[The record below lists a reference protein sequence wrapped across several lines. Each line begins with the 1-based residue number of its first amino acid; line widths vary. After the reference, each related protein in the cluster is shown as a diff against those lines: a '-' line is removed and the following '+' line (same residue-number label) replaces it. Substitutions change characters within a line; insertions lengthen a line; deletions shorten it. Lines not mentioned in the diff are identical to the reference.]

1 MNYKITVN
9 SDSFI
14 LFTAKD
20 KEEFYN
26 KIIDAI
32 IDYKKLCHADDEY
45 ISKLK
50 LIYME
55 NFIKG
60 IPLNEF
66 HNEFICQILQEEMKN
81 NFKFKIGA
89 ESNNPKVFMHTY
101 INPESCT
108 IISADKNKIEQI
120 YDTLQEMADE
130 EKGLLYFLEQL
141 GD

>member
-1 MNYKITVN
+1 MNYKITIN
-9 SDSFI
+9 SDSFL
-14 LFTAKD
+14 LFTAAN

-55 NFIKG
+55 NLIKG

-66 HNEFICQILQEEMKN
+66 HNGFICQILQEEMKN
-81 NFKFKIGA
+81 NFRFKIEI
-89 ESNNPKVFMHTY
+89 ESYNSKLFGHAY

-120 YDTLQEMADE
+120 YDILQEMVDE
-130 EKGLLYFLEQL
+130 EKGLLFFLEQL
-141 GD
+141 GY

>member
-32 IDYKKLCHADDEY
+32 IDYKKLCHADEEY

-55 NFIKG
+55 NLIKG
-60 IPLNEF
+60 IPLKKY
-66 HNEFICQILQEEMKN
+66 HNQIVCQILQEEMKN
-81 NFKFKIGA
+81 NFQFKIEI
-89 ESNNPKVFMHTY
+89 ESYNPKLFGHTY
-101 INPESCT
+101 INPKSCT
-108 IISADKNKIEQI
+108 IVSADRNKIERI
-120 YDTLQEMADE
+120 YDTLQEMVNE
-130 EKGLLYFLEQL
+130 EKGILYFLEQL

>member
-32 IDYKKLCHADDEY
+32 IDYKKLCHADEEY
-45 ISKLK
+45 INKLK
-50 LIYME
+50 FIYME
-55 NFIKG
+55 NLIKK
-60 IPLNEF
+60 IPLKKY
-66 HNEFICQILQEEMKN
+66 HSQIICKIIQEEMKN
-81 NFKFKIGA
+81 NFQFKIEI
-89 ESNNPKVFMHTY
+89 ESGNPKLFGHAY

-108 IISADKNKIEQI
+108 IVSADKNKIEKI

-130 EKGLLYFLEQL
+130 EKGLIIFLEHFEY
-141 GD
+141 

>member
-14 LFTAKD
+14 LFSAKD

-32 IDYKKLCHADDEY
+32 IDYKKLCHADEKY

-55 NFIKG
+55 NLINN
-60 IPLNEF
+60 IPLKKY
-66 HNEFICQILQEEMKN
+66 HNQIVCQIIQEEMKN
-81 NFKFKIGA
+81 NFRFKIGI
-89 ESNNPKVFMHTY
+89 ESNNPKLFMHAY

-108 IISADKNKIEQI
+108 IISSDKKKIEQI
-120 YDTLQEMADE
+120 YDILQEMANE